1 MHILPNVPQ
10 PPTVPRLAATVMLVR
25 AGSRGTLEVYLTRR
39 HARSRFMPG
48 AFVFPGGAVDEA
60 DRAIAARRLRGR
72 CGDAAPELVIAAVR
86 ETFEEA
92 GLLLAS
98 DATGT
103 PARISATKLDSA
115 RTALLDGGSFGHL
128 LATHDLWIDADRLA
142 YYSNWITPASEPIRF
157 DAHFFIARAPAD
169 QIAAADA
176 REVYDGV
183 WLAPAE
189 ALAQAE
195 RGAITLR
202 FPTRKH
208 LARLARFDDIDA
220 LLAHA
225 RTRIVSPVA
234 PTDRGDGRFLL
245 DDDAW

>member
-1 MHILPNVPQ
+1 MHTLSNVPQ

-25 AGSRGTLEVYLTRR
+25 ASASGTLEVYVTRR

-48 AFVFPGGAVDEA
+48 AFVFPGGGVDEA
-60 DRAIAARRLRGR
+60 DRAIAETRVRGR
-72 CGDAAPELVIAAVR
+72 AGNATSELVVAAVR

-92 GLLLAS
+92 GVLLAS
-98 DATGT
+98 DTSGE
-103 PARISATKLDSA
+103 PARIDATVLDAA
-115 RTALLDGGSFGHL
+115 RTALLDGGSFGDL
-128 LATHDLWIDADRLA
+128 LEAHDLWIDADRFA

-157 DAHFFIARAPAD
+157 DAHFFIARAPSD

-183 WLAPAE
+183 WLAPAD

-195 RGAITLR
+195 GGAITLR

-208 LARLARFDDIDA
+208 LARLARFDDVDA

-225 RTRIVSPVA
+225 RTRTVSPVA